1 MNAWL
6 APTLLPALLFMAVL
20 ALIPRRW
27 WYIQLPA
34 VIGWAVV
41 WIDNQFTIQWLDITG
56 LAVTA
61 TSMLVLGTL
70 TRRVAGETTHSRP

>member
-41 WIDNQFTIQWLDITG
+41 WIDNQLTIQWLDITG

-70 TRRVAGETTHSRP
+70 AGRVAGETTHSRL